1 MLVAVLLSGCGD
13 DSPAAPPAKRDFVAE
28 ANAICDESAKLIAAV
43 GVDLGESPSSDEVND
58 FVLQTFVP
66 AVRDEV
72 NRIRA
77 LGFPPADSNKLQGV
91 LFDIEA
97 VLDDLTKNPDEVLA
111 QGTTPFDDINRRLDE
126 YGLTACGSGTAAA
139 TSSTTSTVA
148 T

>member
-1 MLVAVLLSGCGD
+1 VLAAALLTGCGD
-13 DSPAAPPAKRDFVAE
+13 DSPAAPPAKSDFVAE

-43 GVDLGESPSSDEVND
+43 GVDLGESPSSDEVDD
-58 FVLQTFVP
+58 FVRQTFVP

-77 LGFPPADSNKLQGV
+77 LGFPPADSNLLQGV

-97 VLDDLTKNPDEVLA
+97 VLDDLNKNPDEVFA

-126 YGLTACGSGTAAA
+126 YGLTVCGSGTDA
-139 TSSTTSTVA
+139 SSTTTSTVA